1 MSLVSD
7 TDIDALTQADAYI
20 AVDQN
25 DINLCYYYATDLMLP
40 YPNDD
45 TAIITKMP
53 ITRIRITEYF
63 EDEDQQ
69 TSLTFCD
76 YNRLGIQSSRI
87 DFCGLANKYGIECP

>member
-1 MSLVSD
+1 MTNEIKKCDENEEIDWTNNMSLVSD

-63 EDEDQQ
+63 EDEDQ
-69 TSLTFCD
+69 
-76 YNRLGIQSSRI
+76 
-87 DFCGLANKYGIECP
+87 

>member
-1 MSLVSD
+1 MTNKIKKCDENEEIDWTNNMSLVSD
-7 TDIDALTQADAYI
+7 TEIDALTQADAYI

-63 EDEDQQ
+63 EDEDQ
-69 TSLTFCD
+69 
-76 YNRLGIQSSRI
+76 
-87 DFCGLANKYGIECP
+87 